1 MDDTAITLT
10 ILIVTILAVLQFMV
24 ELYTTAF
31 ENVNLNSIKAMVLE
45 DERED
50 KKRLEKLLV
59 LLENPSKYLY
69 TNKIFSILFTLVIGY
84 MLLGD
89 FAKFIYT
96 KNDIEM
102 PQFVFVII
110 SVVVLLVILTAF
122 CSYLPH
128 KIAMQHTETIALKG
142 ASLQYYTCIFFRPI
156 VGIVMLFANI
166 CLKIGKQ
173 ETNVDDEAF
182 SEEDVMSMLE
192 VGQESGAIKE
202 EGKKMIN
209 SIFAFDDELAY
220 EIMTPR
226 TDVFM
231 IDVNDPTE
239 EYIDQLMELR
249 YSRIP
254 VYDDDPDNIIG
265 ILNIKDYLITAR
277 TKGFENVDI
286 RQILRESYFVPETKN
301 IDSLFVELQKTKQQ
315 IAILIDEYG
324 GFSGIVTM
332 EDIIEEVMGDI
343 DDEYDQEDHVIKQ
356 IGENEYIIDGNVYI
370 DDLNEELGLSIES
383 ESSETISGFIIDL
396 LGDLP
401 DENTKKTVVYE
412 NLTFLIIKVKERR
425 IEKLKLTVQ

>member
-1 MDDTAITLT
+1 MDPATLLE
-10 ILIVTILAVLQFMV
+10 ILIVIILAMLQFV
-24 ELYTTAF
+24 FELYSTAF
-31 ENVNLNSIKAMVLE
+31 ENVNLQSIKSMDLE
-45 DERED
+45 EEGQ
-50 KKRLEKLLV
+50 KEKKIKRLIALLEKPSKHLYTNKFFMILFDIGIAYVVLSKLAVTIFDSSDCGMSFGLYMTIVIAALLV
-59 LLENPSKYLY
+59 LLIS
-69 TNKIFSILFTLVIGY
+69 IF
-84 MLLGD
+84 
-89 FAKFIYT
+89 
-96 KNDIEM
+96 N
-102 PQFVFVII
+102 
-110 SVVVLLVILTAF
+110 
-122 CSYLPH
+122 YLPH
-128 KIAMQHTETIALKG
+128 KIAMQHTEAIALRG
-142 ASLQYYTCIFFRPI
+142 ASFQTYICIIFKPI
-156 VGIVMLFANI
+156 IGFVMLFTNI

-231 IDVNDPTE
+231 IDINDPPE
-239 EYIDQLMELR
+239 EYIDELMELT

-277 TKGFENVDI
+277 NQGFENVDI
-286 RQILRESYFVPETKN
+286 KNILRNAYFVPETKN

-356 IGENEYIIDGNVYI
+356 IGDNEYIIDGNVDL
-370 DDLNEELGLSIES
+370 DDLNEELGLELES
-383 ESSETISGFIIDL
+383 ESSETISGFLIDI

-401 DENTKKTVVYE
+401 EENSKKTVEFE
-412 NLTFLIIKVKERR
+412 NLLFLIIKVKERR
-425 IEKLKLTVQ
+425 IEKIKLTIR

>member
-1 MDDTAITLT
+1 MDPATLLE
-10 ILIVTILAVLQFMV
+10 ILIVLILAILQFV
-24 ELYTTAF
+24 FELYSTAF
-31 ENVNLNSIKAMVLE
+31 ENVNLQSIKSMDLE
-45 DERED
+45 EEEEKD
-50 KKRLEKLLV
+50 KKIKRLIALLEK
-59 LLENPSKYLY
+59 PSKHLY
-69 TNKIFSILFTLVIGY
+69 TNKFFMILFDIGIAY
-84 MLLGD
+84 LTLGD
-89 FAKFIYT
+89 IAQSIYKSSQCQMAYGLYIT
-96 KNDIEM
+96 I
-102 PQFVFVII
+102 VIAA
-110 SVVVLLVILTAF
+110 LLVILISVF
-122 CSYLPH
+122 NYLPH
-128 KIAMQHTETIALKG
+128 KIAMQHTEAIALKG
-142 ASLQYYTCIFFRPI
+142 ATFQTYICIIFKPI
-156 VGIVMLFANI
+156 IGFVMLFANI

-173 ETNVDDEAF
+173 EINVDDEAF

-231 IDVNDPTE
+231 IDINDPPA
-239 EYIDQLMELR
+239 EYIDELMELT

-277 TKGFENVDI
+277 NQGFENVDI
-286 RQILRESYFVPETKN
+286 KNILRNAYFVPETKN

-356 IGENEYIIDGNVYI
+356 IGDNEYIIDGNVDL
-370 DDLNEELGLSIES
+370 DDLNEELGLELES
-383 ESSETISGFIIDL
+383 ESSETISGFLIDI

-401 DENTKKTVVYE
+401 EENSKKTVEYE
-412 NLTFLIIKVKERR
+412 NLLFLIIKVKERR
-425 IEKLKLTVQ
+425 IEKIKLTIR